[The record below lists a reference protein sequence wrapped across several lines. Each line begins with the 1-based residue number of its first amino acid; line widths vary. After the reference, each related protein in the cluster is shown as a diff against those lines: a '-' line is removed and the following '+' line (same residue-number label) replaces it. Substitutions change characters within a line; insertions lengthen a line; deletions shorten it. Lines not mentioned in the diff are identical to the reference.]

1 MNNVHQLPPPKPR
14 PVANIIPLPEGERV
28 VSLTYHGTDV
38 VLITDGG
45 AYRVV
50 HGDTP
55 RLERLKL

>member
-1 MNNVHQLPPPKPR
+1 MTNIHHLPPPAPR

-28 VSLTYHGTDV
+28 ISLTYHGTDV

-45 AYRVV
+45 LYKVV

-55 RLERLKL
+55 TLERMKL